1 MSAELHLVSTAIGER
16 AYGRWAERPA
26 YADTDPSYRIHC
38 LLSETFGGGSPLSPF
53 RLMSSPGR
61 QRSILAYSPMEA
73 GLIVQ
78 TAERVMSERAGR
90 FPKSVLSLGELRT
103 VRVPL
108 LQTGQKLA
116 VSVLA
121 VPHRRMDGSREMDA
135 HGLALRRA
143 RESGLKPPTREASY
157 TAWMTHRIERTGG
170 ATLSAAWINSW
181 ERASELRNKNRRP
194 ARITRAELGGV
205 LTVRDPGLFTGLLA
219 RGIGRHRGYGYGMIM
234 IEGVAPDDS

>member
-181 ERASELRNKNRRP
+181 ERGLRTQKQKPPSRADNPRRTRRRSDRPGPRPLHRTPGPGNRQTQGLRLWHDNDRGRRP
-194 ARITRAELGGV
+194 RR
-205 LTVRDPGLFTGLLA
+205 
-219 RGIGRHRGYGYGMIM
+219 
-234 IEGVAPDDS
+234 

>member
-1 MSAELHLVSTAIGER
+1 MSGELHLVSTTINER

-26 YADTDPSYRIHC
+26 HAGADPSYRIHR

-61 QRSILAYSPMEA
+61 PRIILAYSPMSA
-73 GLIVQ
+73 SLITQ
-78 TAERVMSERAGR
+78 TAERVMSETPGR
-90 FPKSVLSLGELRT
+90 FPKNVLSLERLRT
-103 VRVPL
+103 VPVPRMDRG
-108 LQTGQKLA
+108 TRLA
-116 VSVLA
+116 FSLLA

-143 RESGLKPPTREASY
+143 RESGLKPPTRETSY

-181 ERASELRNKNRRP
+181 ERASELRNKTRRP

-205 LTVRDPGLFTGLLA
+205 LTVRHPDLFTGLLA
-219 RGIGRHRGYGYGMIM
+219 RGIGRHRRLRLWHDIDRGRRPGR
-234 IEGVAPDDS
+234 